1 MSFRFRFSIPYHF
14 LFYLFVCLLPDT
26 VTLSSGS
33 SMKNFFSTYFSTSA
47 AIPQRVGGVHLA
59 QITIALA
66 ALLFSR
72 YTLLSQ
78 MDSMLAPSLIPT
90 NGQLAIAHSRSSENC
105 LCALPLQ
112 DTIAMTDLFS
122 REIINSRPRS
132 AQKFRYYDRICNS
145 LSC

>member
-1 MSFRFRFSIPYHF
+1 MPFRFRFFIPYHF
-14 LFYLFVCLLPDT
+14 LLYLFVCLLPDT

-47 AIPQRVGGVHLA
+47 AVPQRAGGVHLA

-78 MDSMLAPSLIPT
+78 MDSLLAPSFIPT
-90 NGQLAIAHSRSSENC
+90 NNQLAIAHSKSSENC
-105 LCALPLQ
+105 LCALPHQ
-112 DTIAMTDLFS
+112 DTIAMTDVFS
-122 REIINSRPRS
+122 KEIINSRPRS
-132 AQKFRYYDRICNS
+132 EQKFRYYDRVSNS